1 MSPLQFRFSTGS
13 FLHLSTADVRTGN
26 FGLQFMGGSP
36 SLYLEVT
43 SGLWESSLFLLYG
56 GAAALATP
64 FLFGVALRGLELFY
78 Q

>member
-1 MSPLQFRFSTGS
+1 MSPLHFRFSTGS
-13 FLHLSTADVRTGN
+13 FFHLSTADVRTGN
-26 FGLQFMGGSP
+26 LDC
-36 SLYLEVT
+36 SLWGVRPVYLEVT